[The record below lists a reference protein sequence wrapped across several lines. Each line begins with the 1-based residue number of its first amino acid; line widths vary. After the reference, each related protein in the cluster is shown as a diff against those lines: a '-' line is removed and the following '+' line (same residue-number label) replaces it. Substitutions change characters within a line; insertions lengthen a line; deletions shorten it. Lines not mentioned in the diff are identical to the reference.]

1 MDILYDIGVNENQ
14 PIECVIHDRSN
25 PFEEFNDATFLIRF
39 RLPNDAVLLM
49 LAEIITFIH
58 YREGFDR

>member
-1 MDILYDIGVNENQ
+1 MKISLL
-14 PIECVIHDRSN
+14 IERVIHDRSN

-49 LAEIITFIH
+49 LAEMITFIQ
-58 YREGFDR
+58 YREGVDR

>member
-1 MDILYDIGVNENQ
+1 MDILDDVDVNENQ
-14 PIECVIHDRSN
+14 HIEGVIHDRSN
-25 PFEEFNDATFLIRF
+25 PFKEFNDATFLNQF
-39 RLPNDAVLLM
+39 RLPKDVALLM